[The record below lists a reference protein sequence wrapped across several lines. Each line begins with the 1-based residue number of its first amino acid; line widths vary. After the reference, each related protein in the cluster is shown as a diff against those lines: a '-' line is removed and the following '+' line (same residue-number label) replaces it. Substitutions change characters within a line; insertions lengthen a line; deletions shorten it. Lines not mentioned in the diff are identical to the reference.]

1 MDYSQYIDSNPDVML
16 GKLVIKGTRIPVE
29 LVLEKLAAGQT
40 EDELLLDYPRL
51 TREAILPLTVYHRQV
66 SNPRKLAVKN
76 TTKGRKIF

>member
-1 MDYSQYIDSNPDVML
+1 ML

-51 TREAILPLTVYHRQV
+51 TREAIHAAL
-66 SNPRKLAVKN
+66 SLA
-76 TTKGRKIF
+76 

>member
-1 MDYSQYIDSNPDVML
+1 MDYSQYIESNPDVML

-51 TREAILPLTVYHRQV
+51 TREAILLLPVL
-66 SNPRKLAVKN
+66 SPSS
-76 TTKGRKIF
+76 F